1 MRKYKKSIG
10 HQKKYWT
17 PKKVLDTKNIKK
29 VLDTH
34 RLVKELPMEQVMG
47 YIIHLLAVASEN
59 DNKNLTLSK
68 ELLADCLVPPISY
81 AINEF
86 VFSINT

>member
-1 MRKYKKSIG
+1 MYELLIGSINHDSYNHG
-10 HQKKYWT
+10 NQ
-17 PKKVLDTKNIKK
+17 
-29 VLDTH
+29 

-47 YIIHLLAVASEN
+47 YIIHILAVASES